1 MRQRRF
7 LIRLPAALTVLAFLL
22 VQTGCSGLLPRQT
35 DAAEEA
41 ILRVAA
47 LSRAGEE
54 LTLTAMTTGIKTGE
68 SSEPPETLEGSGKNY
83 EEAWRDITQRREAS
97 LVHCTDWVVEENAFQ
112 DLLDACLR
120 DPEVTYAAKV
130 YLLQDQTVSD
140 FLDAFAEEE
149 TGPARSLADLDRAM
163 GDAGVTLLECSAL
176 LAEGKSCEIPVLR
189 AENGKLK
196 VTGEVTVE
204 EWR

>member
-1 MRQRRF
+1 M
-7 LIRLPAALTVLAFLL
+7 
-22 VQTGCSGLLPRQT
+22 
-35 DAAEEA
+35 
-41 ILRVAA
+41 
-47 LSRAGEE
+47 
-54 LTLTAMTTGIKTGE
+54 TLTAMTTGIKTGE

-149 TGPARSLADLDRAM
+149 TGPVPGRSGPGHGGCRSDA
-163 GDAGVTLLECSAL
+163 AGVF
-176 LAEGKSCEIPVLR
+176 R
-189 AENGKLK
+189 AVGGGEKL
-196 VTGEVTVE
+196 
-204 EWR
+204 